1 MEKMGWGRTFLL
13 KNRGIAAVMLLFVS
27 TAVIGICGM
36 YYTLLESARVLGR
49 DLAHSFVQDEELNIS
64 RFGNQVS
71 LGLVYLEEMNA
82 SNVSDAEKEKWVRDF
97 FRKMRETLPE
107 AGVEAYAIL
116 DGRLLAENPWE
127 GMEDYDFTGSEW
139 YQEAVE
145 AKGAVI
151 YTDAYYGQKEGWV
164 VSAAAIDPESGDGI
178 ILDLSRET
186 FQEFHENQSLPEGGA
201 YYLCDANGRLL
212 YSNTHFQ
219 VTEEQLETFAAELY
233 RRVESGEVT
242 EKKNDILGVSGEK
255 RGVYFSY
262 VNNGWFCAMTMTY
275 AALLQGM
282 KSLFGWY
289 IAVLIL
295 FFLTAFLMGYK
306 NRQLLLAVKKERE
319 IVQSLGNSYY
329 AFYRVNV
336 RRNTYEIIKGS
347 EYINARAPV
356 HGEYTKLLH
365 MLAGIMDEESGIE
378 FLKSFSLDRVREL
391 IEQQTEGFGGD
402 FLRRFDDEYR
412 WVNVSL
418 LADKILG
425 DDEGVICFRKIHEE
439 KQHQKEYQKLLED
452 VLATAEMS
460 EKSQRQFFTS
470 MSHEMKTPLNIII
483 GMADMA
489 LRPDAGKEKI
499 TDCLNKIK
507 LTAKQLAGLIND
519 ILEKSRLNQK
529 GAEKDLQVF
538 DLKEVVLECMED
550 FSVQA
555 EQEDKEFAVEMDIKN
570 REVTGKPLYLI
581 QVLNHLLS
589 NALKFTHTGDRITV
603 KICQAGEGDK
613 LSYRFTVEDT
623 GIGMPKEF
631 LPRLFEPYA
640 TVKRFEKQKSGKG
653 LGLAIVK
660 NLVMQMDG
668 VIHAESELGK
678 GSRFI
683 VTIPFITKETG
694 EKRKEES
701 FKKENPEKGEISKEN
716 PEKEYLKKGN
726 LKKEDLNKENF
737 NKENF
742 NKENLNKENLN
753 KEKPKKENLKKEN
766 FSKEGPGEKED
777 IKAESIEAHGEREE
791 ESVVPE
797 GKGQEDEKE
806 NELKGYRI
814 LVAEDNPLN
823 MEIAVELLHMAG
835 AEVDTAVNGQE
846 AVELF
851 EKSATGYYDAVVLDM
866 QMPVLDGC
874 GAAEAIRGMN
884 RPDASV
890 VPIAALTANTLAEDM
905 ARTAHAGMN
914 VHMAKPVMA
923 EKLWDTLYELIQES
937 RRG

>member
-1 MEKMGWGRTFLL
+1 MEKMGWVRTSLL
-13 KNRGIAAVMLLFVS
+13 KNRGIVTVMLLFAS
-27 TAVIGICGM
+27 TAIIGICGM
-36 YYTLLESARVLGR
+36 YYTLLDSARVLGR

-71 LGLVYLEEMNA
+71 LGLVYLEEMNE
-82 SNVSDAEKEKWVRDF
+82 SNVSDVEKEKWMLDF
-97 FRKMRETLPE
+97 FRKMKETLPE
-107 AGVEAYAIL
+107 AGVEAYAVL

-127 GMEDYDFTGSEW
+127 GMEDYDFTQSDW
-139 YQEAVE
+139 YREAVE
-145 AKGAVI
+145 ARGAVI

-164 VSAAAIDPESGDGI
+164 VSVAAIDPDSGDGI

-186 FQEFHENQSLPEGGA
+186 FEDFHANQSLPEGGA
-201 YYLCDANGRLL
+201 YYLCDANGWLL

-219 VTEEQLETFAAELY
+219 VTEEQLETFAADLY

-242 EKKNDILGVSGEK
+242 EQKNNILGVSGEK
-255 RGVYFSY
+255 RGVYFAY
-262 VNNGWFCAMTMTY
+262 VHNGWFCAMTMTY

-289 IAVLIL
+289 IAVLAL
-295 FFLTAFLMGYK
+295 FLLTAFVMGYR
-306 NRQLLLAVKKERE
+306 NRQLFLAVKKERE

-336 RRNTYEIIKGS
+336 KRNTYEIIKGS
-347 EYINARAPV
+347 EYINAMAPTY
-356 HGEYTKLLH
+356 GEYTKLLH
-365 MLAGIMDEESGIE
+365 MLAGIMDMESGKE
-378 FLKSFSLDRVREL
+378 FLKSFSLEKLKEL
-391 IEQQTEGFGGD
+391 IEQRTEGFGGD

-412 WVNVSL
+412 WINVSL
-418 LADKILG
+418 LVDKILG

-452 VLATAEMS
+452 VLETAAMS
-460 EKSQRQFFTS
+460 EKSQSQFFTS

-489 LRPDAGKEKI
+489 LRPDAGKEKV
-499 TDCLNKIK
+499 TDCLKKIK
-507 LTAKQLAGLIND
+507 YTAKQLAGLFND

-529 GAEKDLQVF
+529 GVGQDRQTF
-538 DLKEVVLECMED
+538 DLEEVVMDCMED

-555 EQEDKEFAVEMDIKN
+555 EQEDKEFSVEVDITNK
-570 REVTGKPLYLI
+570 EVIGKPLYLI
-581 QVLNHLLS
+581 QILNQLLS
-589 NALKFTHTGDRITV
+589 NALKFTHAGAQIKV
-603 KICQAGEGDK
+603 KVYQAGEGEK
-613 LSYRFTVEDT
+613 LSYHFIVEDT

-640 TVKRFEKQKSGKG
+640 TVNRFEKQKSGKG

-668 VIHAESELGK
+668 VIHAESELEK

-683 VTIPFITKETG
+683 VTIPFMTKEA
-694 EKRKEES
+694 EES
-701 FKKENPEKGEISKEN
+701 EKAKGFD
-716 PEKEYLKKGN
+716 EKEY
-726 LKKEDLNKENF
+726 
-737 NKENF
+737 
-742 NKENLNKENLN
+742 
-753 KEKPKKENLKKEN
+753 
-766 FSKEGPGEKED
+766 
-777 IKAESIEAHGEREE
+777 IKAENTEE
-791 ESVVPE
+791 ES
-797 GKGQEDEKE
+797 GKQENGSESPYEEAQKGGKE
-806 NELKGYRI
+806 NELEGYRI

-851 EKSATGYYDAVVLDM
+851 EKSVVGYYDAVVLDM

-874 GAAEAIRGMN
+874 GAAEAIRGMD
-884 RPDASV
+884 RPDAFT
-890 VPIAALTANTLAEDM
+890 VPIAALTANTLAEDV

-923 EKLWDTLYELIQES
+923 EKLWDTLYEMIQES
-937 RRG
+937 RKGMK